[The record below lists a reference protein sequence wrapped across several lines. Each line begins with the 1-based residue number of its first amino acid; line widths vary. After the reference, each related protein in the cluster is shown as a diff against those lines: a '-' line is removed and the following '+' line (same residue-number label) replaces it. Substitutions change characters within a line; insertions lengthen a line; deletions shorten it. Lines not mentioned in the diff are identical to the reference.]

1 LHPDPGS
8 NFWIHNPGKQLPPQ
22 HGPAG
27 CSAHPLP
34 GRALST
40 LNSHPVSLLHS
51 PTMTLSPPLQDPCLL
66 GRTRDRNTTKCHS
79 CLQGESPFLIISVL
93 PVCIFPVRC
102 FHAVCNHRGGC
113 TDGEQRYWCCWRESC
128 TTSSGDLPLL
138 LFSSPGPSLFFPT
151 WNTCGSKLRHIRQPA
166 SA

>member
-1 LHPDPGS
+1 MLRRAPRTACAQPPAWTAQCNAVQVFSLSKYHLVTWGNLHPDPGS

-113 TDGEQRYWCCWRESC
+113 TDGEQRY
-128 TTSSGDLPLL
+128 
-138 LFSSPGPSLFFPT
+138 
-151 WNTCGSKLRHIRQPA
+151 
-166 SA
+166 